1 MRVLVDSSVW
11 IDYFRGGARSDDLD
25 ILIDENLIATNDLIL
40 TELIP
45 YLRLQ
50 NKRKLVT
57 LMRSIYNYQMRID
70 WSEIIDFQTG
80 CLRKGINGIGVPDLL
95 IAQNA
100 IQNHCE
106 VFSLDQHFNMMKDA
120 LKLRIWKSL

>member
-1 MRVLVDSSVW
+1 MTS
-11 IDYFRGGARSDDLD
+11 
-25 ILIDENLIATNDLIL
+25 LICKAPHSKSRKGLYHAPGMTD
-40 TELIP
+40 LIP

-50 NKRKLVT
+50 NKRNLVA

-70 WSEIIDFQTG
+70 WSEIIEFQTG

-100 IQNHCE
+100 IQNQCE
-106 VFSLDQHFNMMKDA
+106 VFSLDQHFNLMKDS